1 MELRKL
7 SLRVE
12 SGESVTVLHARD
24 LLVAPDA
31 LHVRLGDVCLVGS
44 PAAVVD
50 LLSRALQQCYSAWG
64 DGRRAGL
71 DDGPDGAG
79 PQTQVSLPP
88 VTEATEVGD
97 ALSRLARARRRSRLA
112 LTVGHRSQ
120 TLSPLVGGGIGPDV
134 YRMDEGGGQ

>member
-1 MELRKL
+1 MELRKV

-12 SGESVTVLHARD
+12 SGETVTVIYARD

-31 LHVRLGDVCLVGS
+31 LHVRLGDACLVGR

-50 LLSRALQQCYSAWG
+50 LLSRALQECYAAWG
-64 DGRRAGL
+64 DGSAGL
-71 DDGPDGAG
+71 DGGPDGAG
-79 PQTQVSLPP
+79 GQTQVSLPP
-88 VTEATEVGD
+88 VTEAAEDGD
-97 ALSRLARARRRSRLA
+97 ALSRLAAGDGDSRLA

-120 TLSPLVGGGIGPDV
+120 TLSPLVGGGIETGV

>member
-12 SGESVTVLHARD
+12 SGESVTVLYARD
-24 LLVAPDA
+24 LVVTPGA

-50 LLSRALQQCYSAWG
+50 LLSRALQQCYASWG
-64 DGRRAGL
+64 DGTRAGL
-71 DDGPDGAG
+71 DGGPDGAD
-79 PQTQVSLPP
+79 PQTPVSLPP
-88 VTEATEVGD
+88 VTEAAEVGD
-97 ALSRLARARRRSRLA
+97 AVSRLAAGDGDSRLA

-120 TLSPLVGGGIGPDV
+120 TLSTLAGGGIETSV

>member
-12 SGESVTVLHARD
+12 SGETVTVLYARD
-24 LLVAPDA
+24 LLVTPEA
-31 LHVRLGDVCLVGS
+31 LHVRLGDVCLVGR

-50 LLSRALQQCYSAWG
+50 LLSRALQRCYAAWG

-71 DDGPDGAG
+71 DGGPDGAG

-97 ALSRLARARRRSRLA
+97 ALSRLARGRRQSRLA

-120 TLSPLVGGGIGPDV
+120 ILSPLAGGGIEINV